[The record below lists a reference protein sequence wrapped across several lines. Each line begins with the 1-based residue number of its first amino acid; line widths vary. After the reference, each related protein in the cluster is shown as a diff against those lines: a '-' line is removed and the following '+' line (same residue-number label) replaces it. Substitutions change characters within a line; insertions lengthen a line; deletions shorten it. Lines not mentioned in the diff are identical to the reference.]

1 MGIWPDEY
9 ADKRGIGPVKNG
21 NNMEIGL
28 AKNWEQHENRAG

>member
-9 ADKRGIGPVKNG
+9 ADKRGIGQVTNG

-28 AKNWEQHENRAG
+28 AKNWEQNENGAG